1 MSVAFYMDE
10 HVPKAITRGLRLRGV
25 DVLRV
30 QDDGFSQTDDELIL
44 DRAERLGRIVFTRDE
59 DFLEIATARQIS
71 SVPFAGVIYAH
82 QLGPSIRQ
90 CIDDLEAAAKASTPE
105 EWLNAVNFL
114 PL

>member
-10 HVPKAITRGLRLRGV
+10 HVPKAITRGLRQRGV

-44 DRAERLGRIVFTRDE
+44 DRAERLGRIVFTRDV

-71 SVPFAGVIYAH
+71 NVPFAGVFYAH

-105 EWLNAVNFL
+105 EWQNAVNFL